1 METARISINEDALTD
16 LAVLSTRIAAAVDS
30 AWSIPGTGQK
40 DISLSFGY
48 VWKVSNGTDEVEF
61 TGRHTLVETDTTKLK
76 SMASTILTAIKAAF
90 ATTSYTTFVIAHGY
104 ILIVVQYE
112 N

>member
-16 LAVLSTRIAAAVDS
+16 LAILSTRIAAAIDS
-30 AWSIPGTGQK
+30 AWAIPVSGQE

-48 VWKVSNGTDEVEF
+48 TWKVSNGTDEVEYS
-61 TGRHTLVETDTTKLK
+61 GRHVLVEVDTAKLK
-76 SMASTILTAIKAAF
+76 AMAATILTAVKAAY
-90 ATTSYTTFVIAHGY
+90 ATTSYTTFVAGHGY
-104 ILIVVQYE
+104 ILVVVQYE

>member
-16 LAVLSTRIAAAVDS
+16 LATLSTRIAAAVDS
-30 AWSIPGTGQK
+30 AWAIPVTGQV

-48 VWKVSNGTDEVEF
+48 TWKVSDGTDEVEYS
-61 TGRHTLVETDTTKLK
+61 GRHVLVELDTTKLK
-76 SMASTILTAIKAAF
+76 AMANTILTAIKAAF
-90 ATTSYTTFVIAHGY
+90 ATTSYTTFVTAHGY
-104 ILIVVQYE
+104 IFIVVQYE